1 MLLSSQSEAFPKQ
14 EMYEQREEN
23 AQCFHI
29 VIAPKQTCL
38 SILCF
43 HMCVKKSGTE
53 CPERKYNDG
62 GVKSSPF
69 VSGCIRFSF

>member
-23 AQCFHI
+23 TVFPHSNSS
-29 VIAPKQTCL
+29 QTNMPLHTLL
-38 SILCF
+38 SHVCEE
-43 HMCVKKSGTE
+43 KGTE
-53 CPERKYNDG
+53 CPEKKYNDG
-62 GVKSSPF
+62 GVKSSPS